1 MSATSNSTA
10 TVAIEGMTCGACVA
24 SITTGLEGIPG
35 VANVAISL
43 VTERGAIDYDNSI
56 VSPEQLLERID
67 DCGFDAKLLTVKET
81 ANPEA
86 GPSKSSSASQNIHT
100 VVAVEGMTCGACVAS
115 ITSALEAMPGINSA
129 AVSLVTERAS
139 VEHTSDVLPD
149 AILERIEDCGFDA
162 KLVSSNLAVTSL
174 DHSPSNLQN
183 SHEKE
188 SELRLKVYGMT
199 CASCT
204 MSVENALLASPG
216 VKEALVS
223 LALEEVAITYD
234 PSKTGPRTLVETLEA
249 AGFNAILATSAD
261 NSLQLE
267 SLSRIKSITK
277 CRNDFL
283 ICLVFSIPVIIISKF
298 VPHFFPFL
306 AFLKKPAI
314 TGLYWDDVVNFF
326 LTLPIQFGVGHKFYT
341 STYKALLHRAPT
353 MDVLVC
359 ISTSCAFFF
368 SVLLVIYSV
377 LIAYPRH
384 PATLWETSAM
394 LITFIVGGKLL
405 ENKAKGQTSMALSLL
420 ISLSPSSATI
430 YVNPEKFLDNVDS
443 KSFDASALETRVIS
457 TDLLQ
462 SGDITVLLPGE
473 KIPADGVV
481 VSGESYVDE
490 SLITGES
497 MPVPKARGDNVICG
511 SINGH
516 GRMDIRVLQAGND
529 TKLAHIVQLVQDAQT
544 SKTQVQRYA
553 DYIAGYFVPC
563 VILLSIVT
571 FVGWMI
577 LSHSLHHPPKVFASE
592 EGKFMVCLHL
602 CISVIV
608 VACPCAL
615 GLATPTAVMVGT
627 GVGASNGILIKGG
640 AVLETASRVTTVL
653 FDKTGTLTT
662 GKMSLD
668 NYHRLTA
675 IGSLTLKANSWWT
688 LLGALESSSE
698 HPIARG
704 IVSKARTECGF
715 STDDQTVVFPATVSD
730 FKVLVGKGV
739 TGNVFLPAENTT
751 YAVVA
756 GNRKLL
762 KSENIFVSE
771 EDEQKTS
778 VAGQTIVFL
787 AVNGNYAGYVALSD
801 TLRPQAQTAVDAL
814 GRLGYSV
821 GIVSGDHPSVVERVA
836 NQLGVPRSRAWGG
849 VSPEGKLHI
858 IEQLQGNDP
867 ELVGGELRIDGVRGG
882 KPEVVAFIGDG
893 INDSPALAQAALGI
907 SIAGAT
913 DAAME
918 AADIVLIKED
928 PLLDVPAAFHLSR
941 TTFRRIKINLCW
953 AFVYNMFMIP
963 FAMGIFLPI
972 GVMLHPVVAGASM
985 AFSSVSVVV
994 SSLLLQFWRCPEWIR
1009 PVSQAALDNVNDVE
1023 ETSSHG
1029 HSRFGFISRLFRRSR
1044 EPSYELL
1051 SSHN

>member
-1 MSATSNSTA
+1 MSTTSDSTA
-10 TVAIEGMTCGACVA
+10 IFAIEGMTCGACVA
-24 SITTGLEGIPG
+24 SITTGLEGMPG
-35 VANVAISL
+35 VSKAAISL
-43 VTERGAIDYDNSI
+43 VTERGAVDFDSSV

-67 DCGFDAKLLTVKET
+67 DCGFNANLLTVNKLAHSE
-81 ANPEA
+81 P
-86 GPSKSSSASQNIHT
+86 GPSASSAAFQQFTTI
-100 VVAVEGMTCGACVAS
+100 VAIEGMTCGACVAS
-115 ITSALEAMPGINSA
+115 ITSALDSMPGVENA
-129 AVSLVTERAS
+129 AISLVTERGAI
-139 VEHTSDVLPD
+139 EHSSNVSPE

-162 KLVSSNLAVTSL
+162 VLISSN
-174 DHSPSNLQN
+174 PSVESVDAAPQN
-183 SHEKE
+183 IQSNVGKE
-188 SELRLKVYGMT
+188 STLRLKVYGMT

-223 LALEEVAITYD
+223 LALEEVSITYD
-234 PSKTGPRTLVETLEA
+234 PSQTGPRTLVETVEA

-267 SLSRIKSITK
+267 SLSRVKSIAK

-283 ICLVFSIPVIIISKF
+283 ICLTFGIPVIILSKF
-298 VPHFFPFL
+298 VPGLFPFFG
-306 AFLKKPAI
+306 FLKKPAFP
-314 TGLYWDDVVNFF
+314 GLYWDDIVNFF
-326 LTLPIQFGVGHKFYT
+326 LTLPIQFGVGYKFYT
-341 STYKALLHRAPT
+341 NTYKALSHRSPT

-368 SVLLVIYSV
+368 SIFSIFYSV
-377 LIAYPRH
+377 FIAYPHH

-394 LITFIVGGKLL
+394 LITFITGGKYL
-405 ENKAKGQTSMALSLL
+405 ENKAKGQTSVALSRL

-430 YVNPEKFLDNVDS
+430 YVNPGKFLENVDS
-443 KSFDASALETRVIS
+443 KSFDASAMETRVIS

-462 SGDITVLLPGE
+462 PGDITVLLPGE
-473 KIPADGVV
+473 KVPADGIV

-497 MPVPKARGDNVICG
+497 MPVTKTPGDSVICG

-516 GRMDIRVLQAGND
+516 GRMDIRVVQAGND
-529 TKLAHIVQLVQDAQT
+529 TKLAHIVQLVQSAQT

-553 DYIAGYFVPC
+553 DYIAGFFVPC
-563 VILLSIVT
+563 VILLSLVT
-571 FVGWMI
+571 FLVWLV
-577 LSHSLHHPPKVFASE
+577 LSHSMHHPPKVFEGE
-592 EGKFMVCLHL
+592 EGKFMVCLRL

-640 AVLETASRVTTVL
+640 DVLETASSITTVL

-662 GKMSLD
+662 GKMSLID
-668 NYHRLTA
+668 YHRLATF
-675 IGSLTLKANSWWT
+675 GPLTLKASSWWT
-688 LLGALESSSE
+688 LLGAVEANSE

-704 IVSKARTECGF
+704 IVAKARTECGF
-715 STDDQTVVFPATVSD
+715 STDDSTAVFPATVSN

-739 TGNVFLPAENTT
+739 TASVCLAADNVV
-751 YAVVA
+751 YSVIA

-762 KSENIFVSE
+762 DSENVSIPE
-771 EDEQKTS
+771 ENDQKTS
-778 VAGQTIVFL
+778 AASQTIVFI
-787 AVNGNYAGYVALSD
+787 AVNGHYAGYVALSD

-814 GRLGYSV
+814 VRLGYDV
-821 GIVSGDHPSVVERVA
+821 GIVSGDNPSVVARVA
-836 NQLGVPRSRAWGG
+836 KQLGIPRSRAWGG
-849 VSPEGKLHI
+849 VSPEGKLQI
-858 IEQLQGNDP
+858 IEQLQSNDP
-867 ELVGGELRIDGVRGG
+867 ELSGGDLSMDGRRGG
-882 KPEVVAFIGDG
+882 KPEVVAFVGDG

-953 AFVYNMFMIP
+953 AFIYNIFMIP
-963 FAMGIFLPI
+963 VAMGMFLPF
-972 GVMLHPVVAGASM
+972 GVMLHPVLAGASM
-985 AFSSVSVVV
+985 AFSSVSVIV
-994 SSLLLQFWRCPEWIR
+994 SSLLLQFWRCPEWIW
-1009 PVSQAALDNVNDVE
+1009 PVSRPALADTDDE
-1023 ETSSHG
+1023 ETGARNNYSPVA
-1029 HSRFGFISRLFRRSR
+1029 FIRRLFRRSR
-1044 EPSYELL
+1044 APSYELL
-1051 SSHN
+1051 SHN